1 MAMKTGVMTII
12 RIEQIL
18 GIPWRVARP
27 GTRPSYTN
35 QTPLIYFNKN
45 IYVYI
50 YIVLYKKNPK
60 QWLLITLF
68 KFYIRAYKLLQNIV
82 RTVQTKVN
90 QYF

>member
-50 YIVLYKKNPK
+50 YIVLYKKKSQAMASHN
-60 QWLLITLF
+60 L
-68 KFYIRAYKLLQNIV
+68 
-82 RTVQTKVN
+82 VQILH
-90 QYF
+90 QSI